1 MKQHAINLH
10 AQNGKISLNH
20 CLLIESF
27 HLSPADG
34 RALARNLVAIAGQ
47 LESPAGDQTPPRK
60 FGFGLPLPETVAQST
75 AVPAPS
81 LAIPLPGASQADPDV
96 VLPPTPQTPNE
107 LLNSVYVDDEFSHR
121 ILINGVPFNLA
132 TARSYV
138 AVLNAMIDNQ
148 VKRTFANDKRP
159 EIVVKADETECLQR
173 QE

>member
-1 MKQHAINLH
+1 MKRHAIRLQ
-10 AQNGKISLNH
+10 AQDGKIILNH
-20 CLLIESF
+20 FLLIESF

-34 RALARNLVAIAGQ
+34 RKLARDLAAIAGQ
-47 LESPAGDQTPPRK
+47 LESPAGDQTPPSE

-75 AVPAPS
+75 PVPTPS
-81 LAIPLPGASQADPDV
+81 LTVPLPGASQADPDV

-138 AVLNAMIDNQ
+138 AVLNAMIDHQ

-159 EIVVKADETECLQR
+159 EIVVQADESECLQR